1 MTGEGK
7 GQGARRCRQ
16 QCRPHAAAPPPPAAR
31 TPRGA
36 PHAPAGLAAEISV
49 WGLEVCLFV
58 FRCSRGGF
66 ICKLEARL
74 VQKRWV

>member
-7 GQGARRCRQ
+7 GQGARRCCQRAGPT
-16 QCRPHAAAPPPPAAR
+16 RPPPPPAAR

-58 FRCSRGGF
+58 FRCSCGGF